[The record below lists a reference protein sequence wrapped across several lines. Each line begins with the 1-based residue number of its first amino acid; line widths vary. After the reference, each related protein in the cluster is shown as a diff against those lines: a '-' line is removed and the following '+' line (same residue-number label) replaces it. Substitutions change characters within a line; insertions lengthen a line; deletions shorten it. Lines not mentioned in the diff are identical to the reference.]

1 VPWKVTTNMSVKHDF
16 VVEAVKDAT
25 NMSALCRAYGIS
37 RKTGYKWVARYQ
49 AEGEA
54 GLEERS
60 RRPQRS
66 PGQTRAELEAAIV
79 AARQAHPAWGGRK
92 LKAWLESQGQR
103 EVPMPSTITALLRRQ
118 GLLDR
123 EEGPKHTPYQR
134 FERASPNELWQ
145 MDFKGHFG
153 LGNGQRC
160 HALTV
165 LDDHSRFLVG
175 LRACPDET
183 QVTVQTHLTDL
194 FRQCGLPAW
203 MLMDN
208 GAPWG
213 DDAETRQTRL
223 TVWLLRLGI
232 GVSHGRPYHPQTQ
245 GKDERLHRTLHAEVL
260 RWVSPYDLLD
270 CQACFDP
277 WRTLYNTQRPHEAL
291 GLQPPSAR
299 YLPSPRP
306 FPETLPPLSYPPDD
320 CLRKVDHY
328 GKISFRNR
336 PWRVGRAFG
345 GQQVALRP
353 DALQDGLFHV
363 FFGDFE
369 IHSLNLKDSLC

>member
-1 VPWKVTTNMSVKHDF
+1 MPWKVTTSMSVRHDF
-16 VVEAVKDAT
+16 VVQALKDEAT
-25 NMSALCRAYGIS
+25 MSALCRAYGIS
-37 RKTGYKWVARYQ
+37 RKTGYKWVGRYQ
-49 AEGEA
+49 AEGVA

-60 RRPQRS
+60 RRPHTS
-66 PGQTRAELEAAIV
+66 PAQTSPEREAVIV

-92 LKAWLESQGQR
+92 LKAWLESQGQHGL
-103 EVPMPSTITALLRRQ
+103 PTPSTITAIVGRH

-123 EEGPKHTPYQR
+123 EEGPQHRPYQR
-134 FERASPNELWQ
+134 FEREAANDLWQ
-145 MDFKGHFG
+145 MDFKGHFA

-160 HALTV
+160 HPLTV

-183 QVTVQTHLTDL
+183 GATVQTHLTDL
-194 FRQCGLPAW
+194 FRHYGLPEA

-208 GAPWG
+208 GSPWG

-232 GVSHGRPYHPQTQ
+232 GVHHGRPYHPQTQ
-245 GKDERLHRTLHAEVL
+245 GKDERLHRTLHSEVL
-260 RWVSPYDLLD
+260 RWVSPYDLAD

-299 YLPSPRP
+299 YQASPRP
-306 FPETLPPLSYPPDD
+306 FPETLPPLIYRPDD

-336 PWRVGRAFG
+336 PWRLGRAFG
-345 GQQVALRP
+345 GDYVALRP

-369 IHSLNLKDSLC
+369 ILALNLKDALC